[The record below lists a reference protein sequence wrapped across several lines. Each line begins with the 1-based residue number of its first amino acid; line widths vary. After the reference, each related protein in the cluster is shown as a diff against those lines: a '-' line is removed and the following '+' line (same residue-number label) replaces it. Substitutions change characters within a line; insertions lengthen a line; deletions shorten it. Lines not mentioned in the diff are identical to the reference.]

1 MEHFLKII
9 YKKSLPVFVICG
21 VDVSGG
27 NKVAFDTLKEKKKK
41 REIHIFTFIIFW
53 GSILIK
59 SWATCQDT
67 DNLYNCKMT
76 KK

>member
-1 MEHFLKII
+1 MEQFLKIII

-27 NKVAFDTLKEKKKK
+27 NKVAFDTLKEKKK
-41 REIHIFTFIIFW
+41 INSYFTFIIFW
-53 GSILIK
+53 GSILIR
-59 SWATCQDT
+59 SWATCLDT